1 MVAAVQAA
9 TTAGTAAVVPAGGK
23 AGMAVRVRGPV
34 INRAD
39 HRVAAEAG
47 AAVVR
52 VPAGVVILAAA
63 EAVEADRP
71 RVVRAAAISVRTA
84 ISETAAMAVR
94 AAGIAKV

>member
-52 VPAGVVILAAA
+52 VPAGVAILAA

-94 AAGIAKV
+94 AAGIANR

>member
-1 MVAAVQAA
+1 MAAVVLAA
-9 TTAGTAAVVPAGGK
+9 AQAGTAAVAPAAVK

-34 INRAD
+34 INPAD
-39 HRVAAEAG
+39 HRVVAG

-52 VPAGVVILAAA
+52 VPAGVATLAA

-71 RVVRAAAISVRTA
+71 RVVRAAAISARTA
-84 ISETAAMAVR
+84 ISVTAAMAAR